1 MIIGK
6 KRLIESRTVSNGSTA
21 ENFAGV
27 FLLGYP
33 VVTVEVNGLDES
45 GSNIA
50 LRFLNTLG
58 TIQSASNYRGMYF
71 RATNTNNTFYVQ
83 GSNGTTDRAYD
94 FLWKGGN
101 NATMVFYNCDA
112 SDISFAQSE
121 DMHVNG
127 QSTWMY
133 QSATSMGGF
142 QLYNDAGGSFNNA
155 TAQINVYGM
164 DVS

>member
-27 FLLGYP
+27 FLLGYT

-50 LRFLNTLG
+50 LRFLNTSG
-58 TIQSASNYRGMYF
+58 SVQSAINYRGMYF
-71 RATNTNNTFYVQ
+71 RPTNTDNAFYVQ
-83 GSNGTTDRAYD
+83 GSNSLQARAYD

-101 NATMVFYNCDA
+101 NATLVFYDCNATDH
-112 SDISFAQSE
+112 SFAQSE
-121 DMHVNG
+121 DMQFNG

-133 QSATSMGGF
+133 QSDTSMGGF
-142 QLYNDAGGSFNNA
+142 QLYNNSGGSFNNA

-164 DVS
+164 GVS

>member
-6 KRLIESRTVSNGSTA
+6 KRLIESRTIDNGAGTQ
-21 ENFAGV
+21 NFKGV

-50 LRFLNTLG
+50 IRFLNTSD
-58 TIQSASNYRGMYF
+58 TPQSASNYRGLYF
-71 RATNTNNTFYVQ
+71 RPTNTNNAFYVQ
-83 GSNGTTDRAYD
+83 GSNGVTNRAYD

-112 SDISFAQSE
+112 TDYSFAQSE
-121 DMHVNG
+121 DMQFNG
-127 QSTWMY
+127 QSTWVY
-133 QSATSMGGF
+133 QSNTSMGGF
-142 QLYNDAGGSFNNA
+142 QIYAEAGNFNNA

>member
-6 KRLIESRTVSNGSTA
+6 KRLIESRTVSNGSTS

-27 FLLGYP
+27 FLLGYL

-45 GSNIA
+45 GANIA
-50 LRFLNTLG
+50 LRFLNTSG

-71 RATNTNNTFYVQ
+71 RPTNTNNAFYVQ
-83 GSNGTTDRAYD
+83 GSNGTTNRAYD

-101 NATMVFYNCDA
+101 NATLVFYDCNA
-112 SDISFAQSE
+112 SDYSFAQAE
-121 DMHVNG
+121 DMYFNG

-133 QSATSMGGF
+133 QSNTSMGGF
-142 QLYNDAGGSFNNA
+142 QLYNNSGGSFNNA

-164 DVS
+164 DIS